1 MRVIVVLV
9 CLSSSLAAAFQY
21 TAPCSPGLA
30 LGGRGIASAACSKP
44 RGPAMG
50 AHMSAAAPEKTTG
63 EIAKEAAIAGRSY
76 ADAIAAAG
84 ETGPKVKEG
93 GIGSIGGITLSRDAI
108 RELSNDAY
116 LKEILRVPWVRE
128 GGVGSTGAITLSREA
143 IRELKSMENEILVV
157 QKESAPSPA
166 KPISAPSS
174 AKPPATAAAN
184 IPAKTSTA
192 SKTQPAPSNTPP
204 AAPKQVVDKPVTLGL
219 AAALMGNNE
228 KAKEIFG
235 FLQSRTFSKDREGF
249 ILGDVFADGVIR
261 NGGFTEFAEK
271 VNGRVAQL
279 AFPIGLTQT
288 FNGDLLDQ
296 LAANPMQA
304 LALSS
309 LILYASLPPLFDTRA
324 DDRRGIS
331 VFKASVPAEVRKG
344 LMEQYRSAGLDKIF
358 TEEAER
364 TNSRAAMG
372 AVGFW
377 LLTACLF

>member
-1 MRVIVVLV
+1 
-9 CLSSSLAAAFQY
+9 
-21 TAPCSPGLA
+21 
-30 LGGRGIASAACSKP
+30 
-44 RGPAMG
+44 
-50 AHMSAAAPEKTTG
+50 
-63 EIAKEAAIAGRSY
+63 
-76 ADAIAAAG
+76 
-84 ETGPKVKEG
+84 
-93 GIGSIGGITLSRDAI
+93 
-108 RELSNDAY
+108 
-116 LKEILRVPWVRE
+116 
-128 GGVGSTGAITLSREA
+128 
-143 IRELKSMENEILVV
+143 
-157 QKESAPSPA
+157 
-166 KPISAPSS
+166 
-174 AKPPATAAAN
+174 
-184 IPAKTSTA
+184 
-192 SKTQPAPSNTPP
+192 
-204 AAPKQVVDKPVTLGL
+204 VVDKPVTLGL

-228 KAKEIFG
+228 KAKEMFG

-249 ILGDVFADGVIR
+249 LLGDVFADGVIR

-344 LMEQYRSAGLDKIF
+344 LMEQYRSGGLDKIF

-364 TNSRAAMG
+364 TNSRAAMI

>member
-1 MRVIVVLV
+1 MRVVVLLLCL

-21 TAPCSPGLA
+21 TAPCFPGITWRA
-30 LGGRGIASAACSKP
+30 GRGIASAACSKP
-44 RGPAMG
+44 RGRAMV

-93 GIGSIGGITLSRDAI
+93 GIGSIGGIILSRDAI

-143 IRELKSMENEILVV
+143 IRELKKYTDNEILVLP
-157 QKESAPSPA
+157 KESAPSPA
-166 KPISAPSS
+166 KPISAPSY
-174 AKPPATAAAN
+174 TAAAD
-184 IPAKTSTA
+184 IPAKSNTP
-192 SKTQPAPSNTPP
+192 SKTQPAPSKTPL

-228 KAKEIFG
+228 KAKEMFG

-288 FNGDLLDQ
+288 FDGDLLDQ

-344 LMEQYRSAGLDKIF
+344 LMEQYRSGGLDKIF

-364 TNSRAAMG
+364 TNSRAAMI